1 MQSDGTN
8 PTRRPPEYPCRPA
21 PAAAF
26 TPDASVGFRIPRGPA
41 HAQRYIDL
49 GIELRSAMYS
59 NLTPIIALM
68 GGWLILG
75 EQPAL
80 AQFAG
85 VVLILSGIFIVPS
98 MKPVLFLQEAR
109 VRMSGM
115 VKQKAGRRFL
125 WPWR

>member
-1 MQSDGTN
+1 
-8 PTRRPPEYPCRPA
+8 
-21 PAAAF
+21 
-26 TPDASVGFRIPRGPA
+26 
-41 HAQRYIDL
+41 
-49 GIELRSAMYS
+49 MYS

-85 VVLILSGIFIVPS
+85 VVLILSGIFIVRS